1 MLGGEGCELWFVE
14 NGALVLR
21 LDSGA
26 YRRLVLSQGDTVLT
40 VSECDEDGAETAPG
54 SVYYKM

>member
-1 MLGGEGCELWFVE
+1 MKAVSCGLWKTAPF
-14 NGALVLR
+14 VLR

-26 YRRLVLSQGDTVLT
+26 YRRLALSQGDTVLT